1 MARRQPTR
9 ASSDRHGVLAGAIEI
24 VANQQRDALQEQ
36 ERGYDVKP
44 PARFG
49 LHVVWAMQPFIA
61 RAEAV

>member
-1 MARRQPTR
+1 MRFGLRIVRAMQSCAARGKTAER
-9 ASSDRHGVLAGAIEI
+9 

-49 LHVVWAMQPFIA
+49 LHIVWAMQPFIA